1 MNVGYATNPT
11 DDSQSRG
18 MTGFGAT
25 LPLVH
30 EQQRTAVHVR
40 SGHRSGPAATELLS
54 GSHYRAIAGQLRVLA
69 RRCCFQNCAAS
80 WWHCDHLCEGFVLIR
95 NSRPQNCSAVAQA
108 LRATVDGGS
117 LVGSPD
123 LLPNRNLSLIG
134 IPIVAGHVS
143 AEMII

>member
-54 GSHYRAIAGQLRVLA
+54 QPLSCNRRPTPRTREAVLFPKLRGELV
-69 RRCCFQNCAAS
+69 
-80 WWHCDHLCEGFVLIR
+80 
-95 NSRPQNCSAVAQA
+95 A
-108 LRATVDGGS
+108 LRPS
-117 LVGSPD
+117 L
-123 LLPNRNLSLIG
+123 
-134 IPIVAGHVS
+134 
-143 AEMII
+143 